1 MEHIIQFAIGIDD
14 EAIRQ
19 RVIETAE
26 KKIMETITFDV
37 RKQIFQKHYYKQDK
51 LTDDLQYWVE
61 EKVEH
66 ILEDCKDA
74 IIERAAEKLAD
85 KLSRTKKAKEALNDV
100 VENL

>member
-1 MEHIIQFAIGIDD
+1 MEHIVQFAIGIDD

-37 RKQIFQKHYYKQDK
+37 RKRIFQRHYYKMDVI
-51 LTDDLQYWVE
+51 TDDLQYWVE
-61 EKVEH
+61 EKIEH

-85 KLSRTKKAKEALNDV
+85 KLSKTKKAKEALNNV